1 MSGRFD
7 FHSGGAAATGA
18 LEQFLAEQENRKR
31 QQMLDRITQQNAQ
44 SQQEDRV
51 MNRSIQQQQLDSA
64 TEQKA
69 QDANDRR
76 VALRF
81 KTAAT
86 VPAGAPMTPDLETEL
101 GPLAGAMTH
110 SEGGVVPA
118 SQGEG
123 PTETKTFTGDQHGQ
137 ELQLAADAKVTAAQ
151 AAAEQKRQDAEDKAA
166 AAATAAQNNADLRR
180 ELANGSHETALTIAK
195 LGIGAKQDALATKAA
210 EGQQKT
216 DLARKAQVD
225 GANDTLNAL
234 AALHDPTDP
243 SKLSPQMGSIVGAWG
258 GKLPSGLT
266 IPGSEIA
273 NAKSRLAE
281 VRSRLDVGLLNELK
295 NQSRTGATG
304 FGQLSANELKIIEA
318 ASGRLDTAQS
328 PEQFMS
334 ALNDIETRVK
344 RILAEPGASH
354 TGDKV
359 SMPVLGETAAPA
371 AGAIQHWERGPDGRP
386 RRVQ

>member
-31 QQMLDRITQQNAQ
+31 QAMLDSITQQNAQ

-51 MNRSIQQQQLDSA
+51 MNRSIQQQQLDALQESRQQA
-64 TEQKA
+64 GE
-69 QDANDRR
+69 DRKTGL
-76 VALRF
+76 AF
-81 KTAAT
+81 KIADT
-86 VPAGAPMTPDLETEL
+86 VPAGAPMSPELESAL
-101 GPLAGAMTH
+101 GPMAGAMTH
-110 SEGGVVPA
+110 SEGGVLPV
-118 SQGEG
+118 GEG
-123 PTETKTFTGDQHGQ
+123 PTETKTFTGTQKGAEFQSAQ
-137 ELQLAADAKVTAAQ
+137 EAKVEAAQ
-151 AAAEQKRQDAEDKAA
+151 AKAEEQRQAAEEKATAAKAA
-166 AAATAAQNNADLRR
+166 ADQNEGLRR
-180 ELANGSHETALTIAK
+180 DIATGNNNTALAIAGMNQAGRK
-195 LGIGAKQDALATKAA
+195 DALATKAA

-243 SKLSPQMGSIVGAWG
+243 SKLSPQMSSIVGAWG

-266 IPGSEIA
+266 IPGSDIA

-334 ALNDIETRVK
+334 ALHDIETRVK
-344 RILAEPGASH
+344 RILAEPGAAAASPASPAVA
-354 TGDKV
+354 TK
-359 SMPVLGETAAPA
+359 PTAQDL
-371 AGAIQHWERGPDGRP
+371 INKY
-386 RRVQ
+386 RR